1 MINKIAEKYNIHNHF
16 NNSTQLNYLMNTEQG
31 RLNAV
36 NRFKQLGDSIKKD
49 LDDIVSLAA
58 DICNTPVALITLL
71 DKDMQ
76 WFKASVGTEV
86 TCTTRKVSL
95 CNYTI
100 KREGLLIVPD
110 TTLDKRFN
118 SNPIVAGEPR
128 VKFYAGI
135 KLVTKDGLA
144 VGSLC
149 VIDFKPGNLNVHQ
162 QKSLEVLS
170 RQVINLMEFQWSLQS
185 LAQQHQQTQQ
195 QKLSIEES
203 EIKLKAIFDSSK
215 DTHIL
220 VGKNLE
226 VLAFN
231 KSASDFIRT
240 TYKKRLSLG
249 DCIMDYTDPK
259 LFKQFT
265 KYFALALSGRS
276 IKREWMLMPGTV
288 YACWKETSFIPV
300 KNNKGEVIGIA
311 LNSTDITTRKRQ
323 EEQISTQN
331 DALTRIA
338 IIQSHELRRP
348 VASLLGLMDLMKLE
362 HISFGYFDI
371 MEVTVNE
378 LDEKI
383 RGIVKDSED
392 TIHGPRL
399 AIVA

>member
-1 MINKIAEKYNIHNHF
+1 MIN
-16 NNSTQLNYLMNTEQG
+16 EQS
-31 RLNAV
+31 RLKAV
-36 NRFKQLGDSIKKD
+36 SRFKQLYNNTSTD
-49 LDDIVSLAA
+49 LDGIASLAA
-58 DICNTPVALITLL
+58 QICNTPIALVTLI
-71 DKDMQ
+71 DEHMQ
-76 WFKASVGTEV
+76 WYKASVGTEI
-86 TCTTRKVSL
+86 TCTTRKLSL
-95 CNYTI
+95 CNHTLTH
-100 KREGLLIVPD
+100 EGVLLIPATD
-110 TTLDKRFN
+110 LDPRFN
-118 SNPIVAGEPR
+118 ANPNVINEPQI
-128 VKFYAGI
+128 KFYAGTRLI
-135 KLVTKDGLA
+135 TKEGLA

-149 VIDFKPGNLNVHQ
+149 VMDYKAGSLDRHQ
-162 QKSLEVLS
+162 QRSLEILAAQAVS
-170 RQVINLMEFQWSLQS
+170 LMELQWNLQS
-185 LAQQHQQTQQ
+185 VTRQHQKIQE
-195 QKLSIEES
+195 QKQSVEES
-203 EIKLKAIFDSSK
+203 ELKLKAMFDSSK

-220 VGKNLE
+220 VGKKLE

-240 TYKKRLSLG
+240 TYKKKLSAG

-300 KNNKGEVIGIA
+300 KNNSGEVIGIA

-362 HISFGYFDI
+362 HIDFGYFNI
-371 MEVTVNE
+371 MEITVNE

-383 RGIVKDSED
+383 RSIVKDSED
-392 TIHGPRL
+392 TIHGPKL